1 MKLQKIASLV
11 LALIMIFSLG
21 ITAFA
26 DDENAGSITINGVAL
41 KDGNPVATYSIYRL
55 LDLESYN
62 TTAGA
67 YSYKVNSDWTAFFAT
82 GDGKAYIAFDADG
95 YAKWTAA
102 DDDETKANFAKLA
115 LAYAE
120 ANEIS
125 PVKTSANA
133 GEFVVTETTGKF
145 SDLPLGYYLVDTTM
159 GALCGLT
166 TTNPAAS
173 VNAKNGQPTI
183 TKTVQEDLSQA
194 WGEKNS
200 ADIGQTVEY
209 SVNIHV
215 HPGAQNYILHD
226 EMGDGLTF
234 GTVKVGEQEVVRG
247 EIKKV
252 EHITSAGVT
261 DIASKG
267 TDYTVVTECEDDCDF
282 EIVFSK
288 DFCEHIEAN
297 DRIIVTYSAMLNKNA
312 VIDGE
317 GNKNTA
323 WVSFGET
330 HETAKS
336 TVTTYTYGFD
346 IVKTDGQNTLIDD
359 AKFRIYDAAEGGT
372 EVGVV
377 LMDDGVTY
385 RRARADETGV
395 EIVVENG
402 KVRVVGFDNGTYYLE
417 ETEAPDGYNKITAR
431 QKFII
436 SDGNLDATFNGDIYS
451 TGSGVHVV
459 NKTGSMLPETG
470 GMGTTIFYVVGGL
483 LVGGAIVALVSKK
496 RMSNK

>member
-1 MKLQKIASLV
+1 MKLQKIASLI
-11 LALIMIFSLG
+11 LAIALVFSLG

-67 YSYKVNSDWTAFFAT
+67 YSYKVNSAWGNFFAT
-82 GDGKAYIAFDADG
+82 DDAKTYIVFDADG
-95 YAKWTAA
+95 YAKWIAA
-102 DDDETKANFAKLA
+102 DDDKTKAEFAKLA

-120 ANEIS
+120 ENKIA
-125 PVKTSANA
+125 PVKSSKNE
-133 GEFVVTETTGKF
+133 GEFVVTGTTGKF
-145 SDLPLGYYLVDTTM
+145 ENLDLGYYLVDTTM

-183 TKTVQEDLSQA
+183 TKTVQEDLSQE

-200 ADIGQTVEY
+200 ADIGQTVVY

-226 EMGDGLTF
+226 EMDPGLTF

-247 EIKKV
+247 EVKSV
-252 EHITSAGVT
+252 EHIPSAGPKET
-261 DIASKG
+261 ATLG
-267 TDYTVVTECEDDCDF
+267 TDYTVKTECDDNCDF

-297 DRIIVTYSAMLNKNA
+297 DRIIITYTAMLNKDA

-346 IVKTDGQNTLIDD
+346 IVKTDGQNTLIDG
-359 AKFRIYDAAEGGT
+359 AKFRIYDAAEGGN
-372 EVGVV
+372 EVKVV
-377 LMDDGVTY
+377 LMDDNVTY

-395 EIVVENG
+395 EIVVKNG
-402 KVRVVGFDNGTYYLE
+402 KVRVDGFDNGTYYLE

-431 QKFII
+431 QRFII
-436 SDGNLDATFNGDIYS
+436 SDKNLDATFNDGIYS

-470 GMGTTIFYVVGGL
+470 GIGTTIFYVVGGL

-496 RMSNK
+496 RMSSK